1 MRWWVI
7 ALLLWIAW
15 VPIGVA
21 LFMWIDRTVK
31 WITRRTL
38 PSDRRGRIG

>member
-1 MRWWVI
+1 MRWLI
-7 ALLLWIAW
+7 ALLVWIAW
-15 VPIGVA
+15 VPIVIA
-21 LFMWIDRTVK
+21 LLVWIDRMAK